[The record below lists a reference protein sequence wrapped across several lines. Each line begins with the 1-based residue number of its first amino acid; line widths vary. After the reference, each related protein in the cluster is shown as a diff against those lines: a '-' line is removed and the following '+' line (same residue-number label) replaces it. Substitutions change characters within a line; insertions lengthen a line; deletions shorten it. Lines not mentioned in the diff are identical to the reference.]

1 MIYYAFE
8 WDMLV
13 IQQLGPN
20 FVLVFNFHR
29 LWQGLR
35 DVHVNTDPGV
45 GQKYS
50 LFGDSSIYLRIFDSL
65 GQIPMNL
72 YIIA

>member
-1 MIYYAFE
+1 
-8 WDMLV
+8 MLI

-20 FVLVFNFHR
+20 FVLVFNFQR

-50 LFGDSSIYLRIFDSL
+50 VFGDLRDLNKVTNIIPIDSKMSISQKSS
-65 GQIPMNL
+65 GK
-72 YIIA
+72 